1 MRGFSAFEARFRMK
15 MATVAPKEVSIQKKI
30 KEGLTEKELEDYRQ
44 TFNRFDADG
53 GGTIDSDELG
63 TLIRVLG

>member
-1 MRGFSAFEARFRMK
+1 MK